1 MRKKLI
7 ICLILAVFAIL
18 APVNAAEFAI
28 QPFDDASDAGI
39 VPITAENS
47 DINSCE
53 DLGLSLSAYCI
64 DESANP
70 IGGCSN
76 PDGFSAVYDATDL
89 YDISWSSNYPVDA
102 IVVKDGALEGNAYV
116 YDPNDRTSD
125 SGLWTPL
132 PANGAGGISHV
143 FFCYST
149 PTQTP
154 EFPVVAL
161 PVGMIIG
168 LVGVVL
174 VLKKTKET

>member
-1 MRKKLI
+1 M
-7 ICLILAVFAIL
+7 ILAVCAIL
-18 APVNAAEFAI
+18 APVNAAEYAI

-39 VPITAENS
+39 YPITAENP

-53 DLGLSLSAYCI
+53 DLGLSLSAYCL
-64 DESANP
+64 DESGDP
-70 IGGCSN
+70 IGECSN

-89 YDISWSSNYPVDA
+89 FDISWSSNYPVDA

-116 YDPNDRTSD
+116 YYPNALTSD
-125 SGLWTPL
+125 SGLWTPI

-143 FFCYST
+143 LFCYST

-154 EFPVVAL
+154 EFPAVAL